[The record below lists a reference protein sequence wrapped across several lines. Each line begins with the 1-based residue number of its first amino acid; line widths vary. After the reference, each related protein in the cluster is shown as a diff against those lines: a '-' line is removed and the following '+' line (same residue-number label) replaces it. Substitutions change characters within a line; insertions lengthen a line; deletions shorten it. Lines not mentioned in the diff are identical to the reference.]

1 MSRDLKEMK
10 EQPCRYGGEKIFQ
23 AEVRASAKALG
34 QVLIPLRHS
43 RRLKAGEPGEWVEAQ
58 EVKTGHAGRC
68 GGSHGPCEH
77 SVTLVG
83 LF

>member
-23 AEVRASAKALG
+23 AEDRASAKALG

-43 RRLKAGEPGEWVEAQ
+43 RRLKVGEPGEWVEVQ
-58 EVKTGHAGRC
+58 EVRRGMQ
-68 GGSHGPCEH
+68 GSAVGPM
-77 SVTLVG
+77 G
-83 LF
+83 L